1 LRYFTPTARL
11 PSKMIDVACAC
22 VSTRKLAQLA
32 QLDAGFDY
40 FSMFCAA

>member
-1 LRYFTPTARL
+1 VSGPH
-11 PSKMIDVACAC
+11 VAI
-22 VSTRKLAQLA
+22 KLAQLA